1 VTTRPISD
9 RSRVRALRCCGWL
22 VVVACI
28 AAAPATAQQTEAE
41 KSAVDAASSTVTELA
56 ALADQVLALARENA
70 PTLPLPPGTDP
81 RYSDRMPVVSEE
93 YFQSQAQ
100 RAGALLDRVRALDT
114 AQLTVEQQLDV
125 YVLTDRLRTRLAD
138 AQFRTYLVPIGDAGG
153 FHTRFADQASRGML
167 RSVADY
173 DRYIARLQSFGE
185 HVAQQIAMLRIGLA
199 EGNTLPGPSMVEDYA
214 ATIRPYVDDVP
225 TSVFYQPLTRMP
237 DSLPEADRSRIVR
250 DGERAVRESV
260 LPAYRQFL
268 DFMVSEYLPG
278 VRSTAGLS
286 AVPGG
291 REYYEHLVRHYTT
304 LDITAEE
311 VHAIGLRDVERL
323 RAEMEAVMRGTGFSG
338 TFGEFL
344 HFLRT
349 DPQFYVD
356 DPEDYIRQ
364 AAYIAKRM
372 DGQLPRLFRVLP
384 STPYGIRPFPDTPA
398 ALRGTGA
405 NYGLGTPGE
414 RAGYYNLN
422 LSAIESR
429 PLYVLEALT
438 FHEAAPGHHI
448 QIMLHRENEAIS
460 SLRRNSSITAF
471 VEGWALYAERLG
483 LEVGFFTD
491 PYSDFGRL
499 TYEIW
504 RSCRLVVDT
513 GIHAFGWTRQ
523 QAIDYMAEN
532 TALSVHEITTEVD
545 RYIRARGQA
554 LAYKMGELKITELRR
569 RAEQALGD
577 RFDVRDFHHAVLRNG
592 SIPLSFLE
600 REIDTW
606 IATTLAQRT

>member
-1 VTTRPISD
+1 MTRTISD
-9 RSRVRALRCCGWL
+9 RILARALRCCGWL
-22 VVVACI
+22 AVVACL
-28 AAAPATAQQTEAE
+28 AAAPATAQQTEAQ
-41 KSAVDAASSTVTELA
+41 KSAVGVAPSTVTELA
-56 ALADQVLALARENA
+56 ALTDEILALARETPPA
-70 PTLPLPPGTDP
+70 LPLPPGTDP

-93 YFQSQAQ
+93 YFQSQAR
-100 RAGALLDRVRALDT
+100 RAGDLLDRVLALDT

-138 AQFRTYLVPIGDAGG
+138 AQFRTYLVPISDAGG
-153 FHTRFADQASRGML
+153 FHTRFADQASRAML

-173 DRYIARLQSFGE
+173 DRYIAGLQSFGE

-225 TSVFYQPLTRMP
+225 TGVFYQPLTRMP

-268 DFMVSEYLPG
+268 DFMVNEYLPG

-304 LDITAEE
+304 LDITAQE
-311 VHAIGLRDVERL
+311 VHAIGLRDVGRL
-323 RAEMEAVMRGTGFSG
+323 RAEMETVLRGTGFSG
-338 TFGEFL
+338 TFAEFL

-349 DPQFYVD
+349 DPQFYVE

-405 NYGLGTPGE
+405 NYALGTPGE

-460 SLRRNSSITAF
+460 RLRRNSSITAF

-569 RAEQALGD
+569 RAEQVLGD

-600 REIDTW
+600 QEIDAW
-606 IATTLAQRT
+606 IAMTLAQRT